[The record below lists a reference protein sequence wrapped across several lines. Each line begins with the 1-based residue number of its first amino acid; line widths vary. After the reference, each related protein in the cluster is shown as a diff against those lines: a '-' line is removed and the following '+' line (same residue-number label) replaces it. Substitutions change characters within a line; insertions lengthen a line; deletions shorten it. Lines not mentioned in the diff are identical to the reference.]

1 MITSGKNMSQTSS
14 VDGQSPRGLINTEEA
29 MKSVKRG
36 GNLALLVTAVTGI
49 LMTLATDFGSWYEGP
64 WKEII
69 SLLIGAAV
77 ALLGTR
83 ISLRDYAKNGH
94 DPDNFLDSENRI
106 LFSKDD
112 ETNG

>member
-1 MITSGKNMSQTSS
+1 MVTQPENVSQTSS
-14 VDGQSPRGLINTEEA
+14 VDGQSPKGLVNTEEA
-29 MKSVKRG
+29 MKSVKSG

-49 LMTLATDFGSWYEGP
+49 VTALAVDFDKWYQGP
-64 WKEII
+64 LKDIL

-83 ISLRDYAKNGH
+83 LSLRKYANQG
-94 DPDNFLDSENRI
+94 PESFLDADHRI

-112 ETNG
+112 ETDG